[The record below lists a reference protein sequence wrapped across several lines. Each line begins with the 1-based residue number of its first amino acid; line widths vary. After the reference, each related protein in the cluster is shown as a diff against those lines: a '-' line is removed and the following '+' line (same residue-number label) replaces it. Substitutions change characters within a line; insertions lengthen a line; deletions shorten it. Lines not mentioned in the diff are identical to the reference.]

1 MTASA
6 DTAAARRP
14 HSAARRQPTGR
25 RGTTIYDDVR
35 YSTQPHAGTHP
46 DRLATVA
53 TLHGLEP
60 PDPFHARVLEIG
72 CGAGG
77 NLMAMVTA
85 TPGLRA
91 LGVDLAAGPIADGQ
105 AAAAAIGLRNLTLRQ
120 GDVRELTDGHLGE
133 FDYVV
138 AHGVYGWMPPDA
150 NDALLAT
157 VAASLAPSGIA
168 YVSYNVQPGGYFR
181 RMLRD
186 AGLWHARGVT
196 APLKRA
202 EKAQELYRFLAQRRA
217 TSDDAYGALLE
228 RELPLVDG
236 PLYSLVHDDLAEFWE
251 PVWFA
256 EFAAHAAHHGL
267 DYVGE
272 TDLFD
277 FRSAALPED
286 IAEVWQLADGDR
298 VAYETYTDL
307 LTARHFRKS
316 VLCRAGAEV
325 SASPVLDRTARL
337 HWAARPNADP
347 PKVGLLAAA
356 FARLDRER
364 HRTVAFDE
372 LRVDLH
378 ADPSA
383 LAEAL
388 LNGVRCECLIPHAGP
403 LWAATAPGPRP
414 VASRLA
420 RWQALQGLDLTS
432 LAYTTVHIEEP
443 AARRLITLLDGTR
456 DRDAIRDA
464 LREDVGVD
472 LSAEDLQ
479 TNLTELAHLFLLEP
493 E

>member
-1 MTASA
+1 VLGP
-6 DTAAARRP
+6 AAP
-14 HSAARRQPTGR
+14 
-25 RGTTIYDDVR
+25 RG
-35 YSTQPHAGTHP
+35 
-46 DRLATVA
+46 
-53 TLHGLEP
+53 
-60 PDPFHARVLEIG
+60 
-72 CGAGG
+72 GAP
-77 NLMAMVTA
+77 A
-85 TPGLRA
+85 P
-91 LGVDLAAGPIADGQ
+91 
-105 AAAAAIGLRNLTLRQ
+105 AAAIGLRNLTLRQ

-157 VAASLAPSGIA
+157 VAASLAPGGIA

-186 AGLWHARGVT
+186 AGLWHARGIT
-196 APLKRA
+196 EPLKRA

-217 TSDDAYGALLE
+217 TSDDPYGALLE
-228 RELPLVDG
+228 RELPLPDG

-256 EFAAHAAHHGL
+256 EFAAHAARHGL

-272 TDLFD
+272 ADLFD
-277 FRSAALPED
+277 LRTAAPPED
-286 IAEVWQLADGDR
+286 IADVWHLADRDR

-325 SASPVLDRTARL
+325 TVTPAPDRTARL
-337 HWAARPNADP
+337 HWATRPNADP

-364 HRTVAFDE
+364 PRTVAFDE
-372 LRVDLH
+372 LRAALH
-378 ADPSA
+378 ADASA

-388 LNGVRCECLIPHAGP
+388 LNGVRSECLIPHAGP
-403 LWAATAPGPRP
+403 LRAATEPGPRP

-420 RWQALQGLDLTS
+420 RWQAVHDLDLTS
-432 LAYTTVHIEEP
+432 LAYTTVRMEEP

-456 DRDAIRDA
+456 DRDAIRAA

-472 LSAEDLQ
+472 LSAEDLE

-493 E
+493 A

>member
-6 DTAAARRP
+6 DTAAAHRP
-14 HSAARRQPTGR
+14 HSAAHRRTTGR

-35 YSTQPHAGTHP
+35 YSTHPHAGTHP

-60 PDPFHARVLEIG
+60 PDPFHGRVLEIG

-105 AAAAAIGLRNLTLRQ
+105 AAAAAIGLPNLTLRQ
-120 GDVRELTDGHLGE
+120 GDVRELIDGHLGE

-186 AGLWHARGVT
+186 AGLWHARGIT

-256 EFAAHAAHHGL
+256 EFAAHAARHGL

-286 IAEVWQLADGDR
+286 IAEVWRSPTGTGSHTKPIRTSSLHSIS
-298 VAYETYTDL
+298 
-307 LTARHFRKS
+307 AR
-316 VLCRAGAEV
+316 
-325 SASPVLDRTARL
+325 ASY
-337 HWAARPNADP
+337 AAREPRYP
-347 PKVGLLAAA
+347 P
-356 FARLDRER
+356 ARR
-364 HRTVAFDE
+364 
-372 LRVDLH
+372 
-378 ADPSA
+378 P
-383 LAEAL
+383 
-388 LNGVRCECLIPHAGP
+388 
-403 LWAATAPGPRP
+403 TAPRACTGPR
-414 VASRLA
+414 A
-420 RWQALQGLDLTS
+420 RTR
-432 LAYTTVHIEEP
+432 I
-443 AARRLITLLDGTR
+443 RRR
-456 DRDAIRDA
+456 
-464 LREDVGVD
+464 
-472 LSAEDLQ
+472 
-479 TNLTELAHLFLLEP
+479 
-493 E
+493 

>member
-14 HSAARRQPTGR
+14 HPAARRRTTGR

-35 YSTQPHAGTHP
+35 YSTLPHAGTHP

-60 PDPFHARVLEIG
+60 PDPFHGRVLEIG

-77 NLMAMVTA
+77 NLMAMVAA

-91 LGVDLAAGPIADGQ
+91 LGVDLAAGPIAEGQ

-157 VAASLAPSGIA
+157 VAASLAPGGIA

-186 AGLWHARGVT
+186 AGLWHARGIT

-256 EFAAHAAHHGL
+256 EFAAHAARHGL

-272 TDLFD
+272 ADLFD

-286 IAEVWQLADGDR
+286 IAEVWRLADGDR

-325 SASPVLDRTARL
+325 SVSPAPDRTARL

-372 LRVDLH
+372 LRVGSSRGSER
-378 ADPSA
+378 P
-383 LAEAL
+383 
-388 LNGVRCECLIPHAGP
+388 GRG
-403 LWAATAPGPRP
+403 AAQRRP
-414 VASRLA
+414 VRVSDPARRSAMGGDGTGAPPGGVTASTLA
-420 RWQALQGLDLTS
+420 GRAGRGPHVAGLHDGAHRGAS
-432 LAYTTVHIEEP
+432 GAPADHAAGWHARP
-443 AARRLITLLDGTR
+443 RRDPRRAARGRR
-456 DRDAIRDA
+456 R
-464 LREDVGVD
+464 
-472 LSAEDLQ
+472 
-479 TNLTELAHLFLLEP
+479 
-493 E
+493 